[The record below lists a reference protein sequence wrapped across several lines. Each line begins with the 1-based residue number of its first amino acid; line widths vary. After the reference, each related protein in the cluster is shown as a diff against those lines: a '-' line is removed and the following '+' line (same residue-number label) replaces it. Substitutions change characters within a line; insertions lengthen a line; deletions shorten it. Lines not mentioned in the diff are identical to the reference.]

1 MDVGELFGGALEA
14 VGVGDLARATELLR
28 DVLEIDDLP
37 LAHQLLGAIA
47 FWDDRLED
55 ARTELEAAFR
65 GFRNAG
71 DVCAAARAATNLA
84 ELHYGSLGNE
94 SAGRGWIGRAK
105 RLLEDAG
112 PCVEW
117 GYWELGRM
125 ACDRL
130 DVDDLARSAA
140 RAMDIAREYGDPALE
155 LRALADSGLAL
166 VTQGHVRE
174 GFARLDE
181 ALAALTSG
189 EVQDT
194 IAIGTAYCSLLSS
207 CDRAGEVARAEEWAR
222 LVRQQVLDP
231 GNQRPRVLGTHC
243 ELALG
248 SVLVASG
255 RTREG
260 EAALLACLGPDATAS
275 LGHRR
280 DATVR
285 LAELRLQQG
294 RISDAAELLAPIE
307 DFAGAALPL
316 ALVHLDRGEP
326 ALAVARLRNAVK
338 QLVGDALRAAP
349 MLAALVD
356 AELAAGDPDAAQ
368 QARQL
373 LDVLASASDSPVVA
387 ALASVAEARLAR
399 ANDDAAAAVAA
410 FEAALALLATV
421 ERPLL
426 TAKIH
431 LDLAAAQIAAGD
443 DAAAIASARA
453 AHAAARRLEA
463 VTIADEAGAVLRGLG
478 VAPPRAAR
486 GPDRLV
492 GLTPREA
499 DVLEGLRRGETN
511 AEIGARLFL
520 APKTVEHHVS
530 RVLAK
535 LGVNNRAAAA
545 ALAAEAAATS
555 RP

>member
-1 MDVGELFGGALEA
+1 MNDGDMALAVELAQQCLALEDHP
-14 VGVGDLARATELLR
+14 G
-28 DVLEIDDLP
+28 
-37 LAHQLLGAIA
+37 AHLLLGGIA
-47 FWDDRLED
+47 YWDDRLDD
-55 ARTELEAAFR
+55 ARIEFEGAFR
-65 GFRNAG
+65 GFHSAG
-71 DVCAAARAATNLA
+71 LPGAAARAATVLA

-94 SAGRGWIGRAK
+94 SAGRGWIVRAQ

-117 GYWELGRM
+117 GYWELARM

-140 RAMDIAREYGDPALE
+140 RAMEIAREFGDPALE

-166 VTQGHVRE
+166 VTQGQVRD

-189 EVQDT
+189 EVQDAIT
-194 IAIGTAYCSLLSS
+194 IGIAYCSLLSS

-222 LVRQQVLDP
+222 LVHEQVLDP
-231 GNQRPRVLGTHC
+231 GRQRPRVLGTHC

-255 RTREG
+255 RMREG

-275 LGHRR
+275 IGHRR

-294 RISDAAELLAPIE
+294 RVADAGELLAPIE
-307 DFAGAALPL
+307 DYVGAAGPL

-326 ALAVARLRNAVK
+326 ALAVAVLRNAVK
-338 QLVGDALRAAP
+338 QLVGDVLRAAP
-349 MLAALVD
+349 MLDTLVD
-356 AELAAGDPDAAQ
+356 AELAAGDVDAAQ
-368 QARQL
+368 QAQQL
-373 LDVLASASDSPVVA
+373 LDVLACASDSPVVG
-387 ALASVAEARLAR
+387 ALASNAAGRLALA
-399 ANDDAAAAVAA
+399 ANDPPAAVAA
-410 FEAALALLATV
+410 FDAALTRLAGV

-426 TAKIH
+426 AARIH

-443 DAAAIASARA
+443 DAAAVASARA

-463 VTIADEAGAVLRGLG
+463 VTLADRAGAVLRGLG
-478 VAPPRAAR
+478 VAPPRAPR
-486 GPDRLV
+486 GPDLLE

-499 DVLEGLRRGETN
+499 DVLDGLRRGETN

-520 APKTVEHHVS
+520 APKTIEHHVS
-530 RVLAK
+530 RLLAK
-535 LGVNNRAAAA
+535 LGVKSRAAAA
-545 ALAAEAAATS
+545 AIAAEAAVQG
-555 RP
+555 